1 LDISIR
7 MVGKIVRLAVVL
19 LVKLPVALLAYLAF
33 NLARI
38 VAPGLLVN
46 AIKGNATRREAKMP
60 EKMMES
66 IKSTEDFGFMFSLD
80 KVKMLTMNNIR
91 DILKEAQVGE
101 SAPNPELIDLETRA
115 KLPLISL
122 AKAGRPL
129 VLNFGSCT

>member
-1 LDISIR
+1 
-7 MVGKIVRLAVVL
+7 MVSKIVRLAVVL
-19 LVKLPVALLAYLAF
+19 LVKLPIALLAYLAF

-38 VAPGLLVN
+38 VAPGLLIN
-46 AIKGNATRREAKMP
+46 FIKGSATRQKMHP
-60 EKMMES
+60 QKLMDS
-66 IKSTEDFGFMFSLD
+66 IKSTEDIGFMFSLD
-80 KVKMLTMNNIR
+80 KVKMMTMNNIR

-101 SAPNPELIDLETRA
+101 PAPNPELIDLETRA

>member
-1 LDISIR
+1 
-7 MVGKIVRLAVVL
+7 MVSKIVRVAVVL
-19 LVKLPVALLAYLAF
+19 LVKFPIALLAYLAF

-38 VAPGLLVN
+38 VAPSLLIN
-46 AIKGNATRREAKMP
+46 FIKGSATRQKMHP
-60 EKMMES
+60 QKLMDS
-66 IKSTEDFGFMFSLD
+66 IKSTEDIGFMFSLD
-80 KVKMLTMNNIR
+80 KVKMMTMNNIR

-101 SAPNPELIDLETRA
+101 PAPNPELIDLETRA

>member
-1 LDISIR
+1 
-7 MVGKIVRLAVVL
+7 MVSKIVRLAVVV
-19 LVKLPVALLAYLAF
+19 LVKLPIALLAYLAF

-38 VAPGLLVN
+38 IAPGLLIN
-46 AIKGNATRREAKMP
+46 FIKGSATRQKMHP
-60 EKMMES
+60 QKLMDS
-66 IKSTEDFGFMFSLD
+66 IKSTEDIGFMFSLD
-80 KVKMLTMNNIR
+80 KVKMMTMNNIR

-101 SAPNPELIDLETRA
+101 PAPNPELIDLETRA

>member
-1 LDISIR
+1 
-7 MVGKIVRLAVVL
+7 MVSKIVRVAVVL
-19 LVKLPVALLAYLAF
+19 LVKFPIALLAYLAF

-38 VAPGLLVN
+38 VAPSLLIN
-46 AIKGNATRREAKMP
+46 FIKGSATRQKMHP
-60 EKMMES
+60 QKLMDS
-66 IKSTEDFGFMFSLD
+66 IKSTEDIGFMFSLD
-80 KVKMLTMNNIR
+80 KVKMMTMNNIR

-101 SAPNPELIDLETRA
+101 TAPNPELIDLETRA

>member
-1 LDISIR
+1 
-7 MVGKIVRLAVVL
+7 MVSKIVRLAVVV
-19 LVKLPVALLAYLAF
+19 LVKLPIALLAYLAF

-38 VAPGLLVN
+38 VAPGLLIN
-46 AIKGNATRREAKMP
+46 FIKGSATRQKMHP
-60 EKMMES
+60 QKLMDS
-66 IKSTEDFGFMFSLD
+66 IKSTEDIGFMFSLD
-80 KVKMLTMNNIR
+80 KVKMMTMNNIR

-101 SAPNPELIDLETRA
+101 PAPNPELIDLETRA

>member
-1 LDISIR
+1 
-7 MVGKIVRLAVVL
+7 MVGKIVRLAVVV
-19 LVKLPVALLAYLAF
+19 LVKLPIALLAYLAF

-38 VAPGLLVN
+38 VAPGLLIN
-46 AIKGNATRREAKMP
+46 FIKGSATRQKMP
-60 EKMMES
+60 PQKIMDS
-66 IKSTEDFGFMFSLD
+66 IKSTEDIGFMFSLD
-80 KVKMLTMNNIR
+80 KVKMMTMNNIR
-91 DILKEAQVGE
+91 DILKEAQVGQ

>member
-1 LDISIR
+1 
-7 MVGKIVRLAVVL
+7 MVSKIVRVAVVL
-19 LVKLPVALLAYLAF
+19 LVKFPIALLAYLAF

-38 VAPGLLVN
+38 VAPGLLIN
-46 AIKGNATRREAKMP
+46 FIKGSATRQKMHP
-60 EKMMES
+60 QKLMDS
-66 IKSTEDFGFMFSLD
+66 IKSTEDIGFMFSLD
-80 KVKMLTMNNIR
+80 KVKMMTMNNIR

-101 SAPNPELIDLETRA
+101 PAPNPELIDLETRA